1 MGLLEKRK
9 PLGAALMLL
18 FGLMAGAAS
27 AEIRAQQGL
36 VQALNAERE
45 AIRHVTPAIV
55 TRATSPSEAS
65 ARSTARRERA
75 QGSADDEMQRYQ
87 SQWLMQQ
94 QITLADD
101 SEFRCLREAIYHEA
115 RGESLAGQYAV
126 AEVILNR
133 VDAANFPGSVCGVVR
148 QGAGNG
154 RGCQFSYVCNG
165 RSQAMAERGARE
177 LAARI
182 AQVML
187 TGAPRALT
195 DGATHFHARHVNP
208 RWARVYERT
217 AQIGSHLFYRQS
229 VQVTSN

>member
-1 MGLLEKRK
+1 MQSISSCLPAGAASILFG
-9 PLGAALMLL
+9 LGAAL
-18 FGLMAGAAS
+18 GAPAS
-27 AEIRAQQGL
+27 AESGFQDQLA
-36 VQALNAERE
+36 AAFEAERE
-45 AIRHVTPAIV
+45 AIRSLPPAV
-55 TRATSPSEAS
+55 LHRAS
-65 ARSTARRERA
+65 ATQDASSVPMTRRE
-75 QGSADDEMQRYQ
+75 
-87 SQWLMQQ
+87 LMQQ
-94 QITLADD
+94 QVTLAENDG
-101 SEFRCLREAIYHEA
+101 FQCLQQAIYHEA
-115 RGESLAGQYAV
+115 RGESLAGQFAV

-133 VDAANFPGSVCGVVR
+133 VDASNFPGSVCGVVR

-165 RSQAMAERGARE
+165 RSQAMAERGARD

-229 VQVTSN
+229 VQITSN

>member
-1 MGLLEKRK
+1 MQGLSSRL
-9 PLGAALMLL
+9 PVGAAAVF
-18 FGLMAGAAS
+18 FGLGGTVGSPASADSGFQEQLAAAFATERQAIRTLAPAVLHRAAAS
-27 AEIRAQQGL
+27 E
-36 VQALNAERE
+36 E
-45 AIRHVTPAIV
+45 A
-55 TRATSPSEAS
+55 PSVPMS
-65 ARSTARRERA
+65 RRELLR
-75 QGSADDEMQRYQ
+75 
-87 SQWLMQQ
+87 QQ
-94 QITLADD
+94 VTLAENDG
-101 SEFRCLREAIYHEA
+101 FQCLQQAIYHEA

-165 RSQAMAERGARE
+165 RSQAMAESGARE